1 MKIEIIYGVYTRDD
15 EAAELLTSSEEEF
28 VAALAPKLAVRQERK
43 KASELKAQEKE
54 RLKVERQQEQERQ
67 KRIAMNQLIN
77 GDNFCS

>member
-1 MKIEIIYGVYTRDD
+1 MKIEIINGVYTRDE

-54 RLKVERQQEQERQ
+54 RLKVERQQEQEHQ
-67 KRIAMNQLIN
+67 KRIAMNRLIN